1 MYIYTHVYYT
11 LCIIYNMYPYIHT
24 YMIYIYICILNHFPE
39 VLMEAMQKEGHDGP
53 TWPFRSPSFRPKHIF
68 GECGLVQ

>member
-1 MYIYTHVYYT
+1 
-11 LCIIYNMYPYIHT
+11 
-24 YMIYIYICILNHFPE
+24 
-39 VLMEAMQKEGHDGP
+39 MEAMQKEGHDGP